1 MNNEYEKVIK
11 KLEKFNQKNLINLLN
26 KLEDKTE
33 LIKQIN
39 SINFEQIMELYN
51 KIKEPKVIDI
61 NKIEHINYVDKS
73 KLSNEDLEEYNKTG
87 EKIIRNGQYAVVT
100 MAGGQGTRLG
110 HIGPKGT
117 FKISVNGEEKYLFQ
131 IIVES
136 LQIANNR
143 YDVIIPWYIMT
154 SSENKEQTVK
164 FLEENNYFGYPK
176 EKVKFFVQGN
186 LPLIDTNG
194 ELIIDKNC
202 LIKEASDGNGSIYQ
216 SMKKDGIIEDMKK
229 NNIKWIF
236 VGGVDNILLKI
247 VDPVLTG
254 LTIKEN
260 NKISSKS
267 VVKTNPKEKVGV
279 FCKIAGKPKVIEYTE
294 LPEDMAC
301 KRDENNE
308 LVFGE
313 VNILSHL
320 YSIEALEE
328 LSNKK
333 LPYHVAFKKANYLDN
348 KGNYIEVSEPN
359 AYKFEAFIFD
369 AFEEYSD
376 MSILRVKRE
385 EEFAPIK
392 NAEGQDSPE
401 TACKLYTDF
410 MKSQDKLK
418 VSLV

>member
-1 MNNEYEKVIK
+1 MNNEYEDIIQ
-11 KLEKFNQKNLINLLN
+11 KLQKFNQSNLSNLLN
-26 KLEDKTE
+26 RLEDKE
-33 LIKQIN
+33 QLIKQIKQV
-39 SINFEQIMELYN
+39 NFEQIMELYDN
-51 KIKEPKVIDI
+51 VKETKYIDTS
-61 NKIEHINYVDKS
+61 KIEHINYVDKS
-73 KLSNEDLEEYNKTG
+73 KLLDKDLEEYTKIG
-87 EKIIRNGQYAVVT
+87 EEIIRNGEYAVVT

-117 FKISVNGEEKYLFQ
+117 FKINVNGEEKYLFQ

-136 LQIANNR
+136 LQKANNK
-143 YDVIIPWYIMT
+143 YNVIIPWYIMT

-164 FLEENNYFGYPK
+164 FLQEKEFFGYPK

-186 LPLIDTNG
+186 LPLVDTNG

-216 SMKKDGIIEDMKK
+216 SMKKDGIVEDIKK

-279 FCKIAGKPKVIEYTE
+279 FCKIEGKPKVIEYTE

-301 KRDENNE
+301 KRDENGE

-320 YSIEALEE
+320 YSIQALEE

-348 KGNYIEVSEPN
+348 NGDFIEVTEPN

-369 AFEEYSD
+369 AFEEYED

-392 NAEGQDSPE
+392 NSEGQDSPE

-410 MKSQDKLK
+410 IKSQN
-418 VSLV
+418 

>member
-401 TACKLYTDF
+401 TACKLYADY

>member
-1 MNNEYEKVIK
+1 MNNEDVIQ
-11 KLEKFNQKNLINLLN
+11 KLEKFNQIKLINLLDR
-26 KLEDKTE
+26 LEDKTE

-39 SINFEQIMELYN
+39 QIDFEQIMELYDSV
-51 KIKEPKVIDI
+51 KETKYIDKS
-61 NKIEHINYVDKS
+61 KIEHINYVDKS
-73 KLSNEDLEEYNKTG
+73 KLLDKDLEEYTKTG
-87 EKIIRNGQYAVVT
+87 EEIIRNGEYAVVT

-117 FKISVNGEEKYLFQ
+117 FKITVNGEEKYLFQ

-136 LQIANNR
+136 LQKANNK
-143 YDVIIPWYIMT
+143 YNVIIPWYVMT
-154 SSENKEQTVK
+154 SSENKQQTVE
-164 FLEENNYFGYPK
+164 FLEKNNYFGYPK
-176 EKVKFFVQGN
+176 EKVKFFIQGN
-186 LPLIDTNG
+186 LPLVDTNG

-216 SMKKDGIIEDMKK
+216 SMKKDGIIEDMKQ

-301 KRDENNE
+301 KRDENGE

-320 YSIEALEE
+320 YSIQAIDE

-333 LPYHVAFKKANYLDN
+333 LPYHVAFKKANYLDDN
-348 KGNYIEVSEPN
+348 GNFIQVTEPN

-369 AFEEYSD
+369 AFEEYED

-392 NAEGQDSPE
+392 NAEGTDSPE
-401 TACKLYTDF
+401 TACMLYTDF
-410 MKSQDKLK
+410 INSQN
-418 VSLV
+418 

>member
-1 MNNEYEKVIK
+1 MNNEYEDIIE
-11 KLEKFNQKNLINLLN
+11 KLQKFNQTNLINLLN
-26 KLEDKTE
+26 RLEDKTE

-39 SINFEQIMELYN
+39 NVNFEQMMELYD
-51 KIKEPKVIDI
+51 KVKETKYIDTS
-61 NKIEHINYVDKS
+61 KIEHINYVDKS
-73 KLSNEDLEEYNKTG
+73 KLLDEDLEKYSKTG
-87 EKIIRNGQYAVVT
+87 EEVIKNGGYAVVT

-117 FKISVNGEEKYLFQ
+117 FKITVNGEEKYLFQ

-136 LQIANNR
+136 LQKANNK
-143 YDVIIPWYIMT
+143 YNVIIPWYVMT
-154 SSENKEQTVK
+154 SSENKQQTVE

-186 LPLIDTNG
+186 LPLVDTNG
-194 ELIIDKNC
+194 ELIIDKNH

-229 NNIKWIF
+229 NNVKWIF

-279 FCKIAGKPKVIEYTE
+279 FCKIEGKPKVIEYTE

-301 KRDENNE
+301 KRDENGE

-320 YSIEALEE
+320 YSIEAIDE

-348 KGNYIEVSEPN
+348 NDNFIEVTEPN

-369 AFEEYSD
+369 AFEEYED

-410 MKSQDKLK
+410 IRSQN
-418 VSLV
+418 

>member
-1 MNNEYEKVIK
+1 MNNEYENAKT
-11 KLEKFNQKNLINLLN
+11 KLEKFNQTNLLN
-26 KLEDKTE
+26 LLNRLEDRTE
-33 LIKQIN
+33 LVNQVN
-39 SINFEQIMELYN
+39 SINFEHIMDLY
-51 KIKEPKVIDI
+51 KKVKEPNYIDV

-73 KLSNEDLEEYNKTG
+73 KLLDKNLEEYTKIG
-87 EKIIRNGQYAVVT
+87 EEIIKNRQYAVVT

-117 FKISVNGEEKYLFQ
+117 FKINVNREEKYLFQ

-136 LQIANNR
+136 LQKANNK
-143 YDVIIPWYIMT
+143 YNVIIPWYIMT
-154 SSENKEQTVK
+154 SSENKIQTVN

-186 LPLIDTNG
+186 LPLVDTKG

-216 SMKKDGIIEDMKK
+216 SMKKDGIIEDMKI
-229 NNIKWIF
+229 NNVKWIF

-301 KRDENNE
+301 KKDENGE

-333 LPYHVAFKKANYLDN
+333 LPYHVALKKANYLDN
-348 KGNYIEVSEPN
+348 NNNFIQADKPN

-369 AFEEYSD
+369 AFEEYEN

-392 NAEGQDSPE
+392 NAEGPDSPE
-401 TACKLYTDF
+401 TACKLYNDF
-410 MKSQDKLK
+410 IESQNKIK
-418 VSLV
+418 V

>member
-1 MNNEYEKVIK
+1 MNNEDVIQ
-11 KLEKFNQKNLINLLN
+11 KLEKFNQIKLINLLDR
-26 KLEDKTE
+26 LEDKTE

-39 SINFEQIMELYN
+39 QINFEQIMELYDSV
-51 KIKEPKVIDI
+51 KETKYIDTS
-61 NKIEHINYVDKS
+61 KIEHINYVDKS
-73 KLSNEDLEEYNKTG
+73 KLLDKDLEEYTKTG
-87 EKIIRNGQYAVVT
+87 EEIIRNGEYAVVT

-117 FKISVNGEEKYLFQ
+117 FKITVNGEEKYLFQ

-136 LQIANNR
+136 LQKANNK
-143 YDVIIPWYIMT
+143 YNVIIPWYVMT
-154 SSENKEQTVK
+154 SSENKQQTVE
-164 FLEENNYFGYPK
+164 FLEKNNYFGYPK
-176 EKVKFFVQGN
+176 EKVKFFIQGN
-186 LPLIDTNG
+186 LPLVDTNG

-216 SMKKDGIIEDMKK
+216 SMKKDGIIEDMKQ

-301 KRDENNE
+301 KRDENGE

-313 VNILSHL
+313 VNIVSHL
-320 YSIEALEE
+320 YSIQAIDE

-333 LPYHVAFKKANYLDN
+333 LPYHVAFKKANYLDDN
-348 KGNYIEVSEPN
+348 GNFIQVTEPN

-369 AFEEYSD
+369 AFEEYED

-392 NAEGQDSPE
+392 NAEGTDSPE

-410 MKSQDKLK
+410 INSQN
-418 VSLV
+418 

>member
-1 MNNEYEKVIK
+1 
-11 KLEKFNQKNLINLLN
+11 
-26 KLEDKTE
+26 
-33 LIKQIN
+33 
-39 SINFEQIMELYN
+39 MELYN
-51 KIKEPKVIDI
+51 KVKEPKIIDI

-73 KLSNEDLEEYNKTG
+73 KLSNEKLEEYNKTG
-87 EKIIRNGQYAVVT
+87 EEIIRNGQYAVIT

-110 HIGPKGT
+110 HKGPKGT
-117 FKISVNGEEKYLFQ
+117 FKILVNGEEKYLFQ
-131 IIVES
+131 IIVQS
-136 LQIANNR
+136 LQTANNR

-154 SSENKEQTVK
+154 SNENKEQTVK
-164 FLEENNYFGYPK
+164 FLKENNYFGYPK

-216 SMKKDGIIEDMKK
+216 SIKKDGIIEDMKR

-279 FCKIAGKPKVIEYTE
+279 FCKIEGKPKVIEYTE

-301 KRDENNE
+301 KRDENDE
-308 LVFGE
+308 LIFGE

-348 KGNYIEVSEPN
+348 NGNFIEVSKPN

-401 TACKLYTDF
+401 TACRLYTDY
-410 MKSQDKLK
+410 MKSQDMLK

>member
-26 KLEDKTE
+26 KLEDKTD

-39 SINFEQIMELYN
+39 QVNFEQIMELYN

>member
-26 KLEDKTE
+26 KLEDKTD

-39 SINFEQIMELYN
+39 QVNFEQIMELYN

-194 ELIIDKNC
+194 EVIIDKNC

>member
-1 MNNEYEKVIK
+1 MNNEDVIQ
-11 KLEKFNQKNLINLLN
+11 KLEKFNQIKLINLLDR
-26 KLEDKTE
+26 LEDKTE

-39 SINFEQIMELYN
+39 QIDFEQIMELYDSV
-51 KIKEPKVIDI
+51 KETKYIDTS
-61 NKIEHINYVDKS
+61 KIEHINYVDKS
-73 KLSNEDLEEYNKTG
+73 KLLDKDLEEYTKTG
-87 EKIIRNGQYAVVT
+87 EEIIRNGEYAVVT

-117 FKISVNGEEKYLFQ
+117 FKITVNGEEKYLFQ

-136 LQIANNR
+136 LQKANNK
-143 YDVIIPWYIMT
+143 YNVIIPWYVMT
-154 SSENKEQTVK
+154 SSENKQQTVE
-164 FLEENNYFGYPK
+164 FLEKNNYFGYPK
-176 EKVKFFVQGN
+176 EKVKFFIQGN
-186 LPLIDTNG
+186 LPLVDTNG

-216 SMKKDGIIEDMKK
+216 SMKKDGIIEDMKQ

-301 KRDENNE
+301 KRDENGE

-320 YSIEALEE
+320 YSIQAIDE

-333 LPYHVAFKKANYLDN
+333 LPYHVAFKKANYLDDN
-348 KGNYIEVSEPN
+348 GNFIQVTEPN

-369 AFEEYSD
+369 AFEEYED

-392 NAEGQDSPE
+392 NAEGTDSPE
-401 TACKLYTDF
+401 TACMLYTDF
-410 MKSQDKLK
+410 INSQN
-418 VSLV
+418 